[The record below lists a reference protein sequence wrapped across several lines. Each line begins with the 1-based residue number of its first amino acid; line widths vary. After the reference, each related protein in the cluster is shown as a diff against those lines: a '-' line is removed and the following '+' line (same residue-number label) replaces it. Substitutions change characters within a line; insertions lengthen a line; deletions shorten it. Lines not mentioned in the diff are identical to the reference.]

1 MNSCI
6 LKTFAFLV
14 PVDPDCPEEKTNVV
28 SIPTSRNITL
38 DLTELGNA
46 GKQLCVKIQPPTN
59 DMTCKPVVNSTICFD
74 NLNAS
79 TQYKFSVFSYQNTSG
94 TPVFSSNS
102 CQISEYTCKI
112 CLMYFLL
119 PTRHSLKTRCFF
131 FYFSKEIV
139 SIDIH
144 SLAC

>member
-1 MNSCI
+1 M
-6 LKTFAFLV
+6 
-14 PVDPDCPEEKTNVV
+14 
-28 SIPTSRNITL
+28 SIRTSRNITL
-38 DLTELGNA
+38 DLTELGNT
-46 GKQLCVKIQPPTN
+46 GKQLCVEIQPTTN
-59 DMTCKPVVNSTICFD
+59 NMTCKPVIDSTICFD
-74 NLNAS
+74 DLEAS
-79 TQYKFSVFSYQNTSG
+79 TQYNFSVFSYQNTSG

-119 PTRHSLKTRCFF
+119 PTIHSLKTRCFF
-131 FYFSKEIV
+131 FYFSREIE